1 MSNIAIYA
9 ILLGIFGYAH
19 AQTNLDNKP
28 LIIKKIISVYDGD
41 TFRASLHNCGRS
53 LLCENLRIR
62 LANIDTPEIRTADEE
77 ERKAAKIARDK
88 LYEIMSTAYLLEL
101 KDCQR
106 GKYFRLICDVRA
118 DGLSISDLLIDEGLG
133 VPYE

>member
-1 MSNIAIYA
+1 M
-9 ILLGIFGYAH
+9 
-19 AQTNLDNKP
+19 
-28 LIIKKIISVYDGD
+28 
-41 TFRASLHNCGRS
+41 
-53 LLCENLRIR
+53 
-62 LANIDTPEIRTADEE
+62 ANIDTPEIRTADLE